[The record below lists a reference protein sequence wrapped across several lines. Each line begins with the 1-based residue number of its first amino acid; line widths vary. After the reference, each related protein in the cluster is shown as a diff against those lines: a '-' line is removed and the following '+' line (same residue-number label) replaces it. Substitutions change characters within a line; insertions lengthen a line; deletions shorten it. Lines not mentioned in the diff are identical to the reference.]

1 MSRKIKVQK
10 LKRVLFLCAIGVM
23 LFSRTQ
29 CYASDMNSVLAENE
43 DILENTE
50 DILDETEENIQ
61 VKDVEISNYEK
72 ELNVDATM
80 NLTVTVLPSDATDA
94 TITYK
99 SSNSAIATV
108 NSSGE
113 VKGIAPGEVVIYVSA
128 GDITKE
134 AHIRVKVATTAIQLN
149 SDYQV
154 MKPAQTFQ
162 IKASVQPAGAE
173 SNITYKST
181 NEKVATVS
189 AKGVITAKSCGSAAI
204 IVSNGEAHVS
214 VSVIVNE
221 NGVVGDQ
228 LEASVVST
236 EETSTLPEEV
246 TVQKYAVISKEM
258 LKELYETEKMLTI
271 QGDGYTMYLNGKD
284 IVNYENDLKTELRFK
299 TEENGFSFV
308 VNGGNK
314 LCGKIKIDLSEK
326 VTDEKYLYLYNEQK
340 DKYQRIAIEDINELS
355 IDTAGTYLLTSEP
368 LAGVQWNVVLVVVA
382 VIAILAG
389 VGVYIGVK
397 KQYWFW

>member
-1 MSRKIKVQK
+1 MSRKRKAQG
-10 LKRVLFLCAIGVM
+10 LKAFLALCVISIM
-23 LFSRTQ
+23 LFSGTT
-29 CYASDMNSVLAENE
+29 CYASDMDSVFADNQ
-43 DILENTE
+43 DILEDTE
-50 DILDETEENIQ
+50 DTLEETEEIIQ
-61 VKDVEISNYEK
+61 VKDVEISDYEK

-80 NLTVTVLPSDATDA
+80 NLTVTVLPSDATD
-94 TITYK
+94 TTVTYR
-99 SSNSAIATV
+99 SSNPGIATV

-113 VKGIAPGEVVIYVSA
+113 VKGIASGQVVIYVSA

-162 IKASVQPAGAE
+162 IKAIVQPAGAE
-173 SNITYKST
+173 SKITYKST

-189 AKGVITAKSCGSAAI
+189 TKGVITAKSCGSAAI

-221 NGVVGDQ
+221 NGAKNEQVETV
-228 LEASVVST
+228 AVST
-236 EETSTLPEEV
+236 GETSIIPAEV
-246 TVQKYAVISKEM
+246 TVQKYAVISKEI
-258 LKELYETEKMLTI
+258 LKYLYENGEKLTI
-271 QGDGYTMYLNGKD
+271 QGEDYVIYLDGKD
-284 IVNYENDLKTELRFK
+284 IVNYENNLKTELRFR

-308 VNGGNK
+308 VNDGNK

-340 DKYQRIAIEDINELS
+340 DKYQRISVEDNNELS
-355 IDTAGTYLLTSEP
+355 IDTAGTYLLTSKP
-368 LAGVQWNVVLVVVA
+368 LTDWHWNIALIVVAGV
-382 VIAILAG
+382 AILAG